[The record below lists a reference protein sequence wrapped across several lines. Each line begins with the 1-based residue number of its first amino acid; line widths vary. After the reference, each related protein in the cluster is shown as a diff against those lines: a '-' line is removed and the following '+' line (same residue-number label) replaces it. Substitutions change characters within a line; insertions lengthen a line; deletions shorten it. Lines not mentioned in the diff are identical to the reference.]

1 MLLQPKNSTSVLI
14 QNSNSRWALPS
25 VLLLSLMTSLTGCS
39 STTQLGATGV
49 DRRQFMLVSS
59 DQVNAASTQ
68 QYQQVIAQARQK
80 GVLDNNP
87 AQVARLRNI
96 ANRLIAQT
104 PRFRADLKGWQWEV
118 HLIDSDQLNASCMP
132 GGKILFYSGIINRL
146 SLTDDEIAAI
156 MGHEISHALREHGR
170 ERASRDMAQGLGIG
184 ILAAAV
190 GLSDGATQ
198 AVGMAT
204 QLGLDLPHSRSQEAE
219 ADTLGL
225 ELMARAGYNPQSALS
240 LWQKMGAAN
249 KSAPPK
255 FLSTHPPTAERY
267 AHIQALLPRVMP
279 LYQATLNQGYR
290 YG

>member
-1 MLLQPKNSTSVLI
+1 MHMTL
-14 QNSNSRWALPS
+14 ALC
-25 VLLLSLMTSLTGCS
+25 LAGLTGCS

-59 DQVNAASTQ
+59 DEINAASSQ
-68 QYQQVIAQARQK
+68 QYQQIIAEARQK
-80 GVLDNNP
+80 GVLDTNA
-87 AQVARLRNI
+87 AQVQRLRNI

-104 PRFRADLKGWQWEV
+104 PRFRPDVKNWQWEV
-118 HLIDSDQLNASCMP
+118 HLVNSDQLNASCMP
-132 GGKILFYSGIINRL
+132 GGKILFYTGIINRL
-146 SLTDDEIAAI
+146 NLTDDEIAAI
-156 MGHEISHALREHGR
+156 MGHEMSHALREHGR
-170 ERASRDMAQGLGIG
+170 EQASRDMAQGLGLG

-198 AVGMAT
+198 AVGMAA
-204 QLGLDLPHSRSQEAE
+204 QVGLDLPHSRAQEAE

-240 LWQKMGAAN
+240 LWQKMGAAST
-249 KSAPPK
+249 SAPPK

-279 LYQATLNQGYR
+279 LYQATLNPGRR